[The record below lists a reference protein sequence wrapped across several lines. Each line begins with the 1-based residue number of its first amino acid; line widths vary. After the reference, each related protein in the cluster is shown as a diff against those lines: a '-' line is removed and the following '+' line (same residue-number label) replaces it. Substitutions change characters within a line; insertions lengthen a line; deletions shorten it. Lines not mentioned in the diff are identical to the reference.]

1 MTVSMD
7 GLELTED
14 IPIYLQIIKYVKNEI
29 AIGHIKKGDEMP
41 SRRMLSALLGV
52 NPNTIQKAYRF
63 LEEEGIIQSHAG
75 AKSYVMIDEEGAER
89 IRQELFEYEIR
100 QMIHTFRQMQ
110 ATKEDAIL
118 WLERLWKEGEE
129 NEST

>member
-1 MTVSMD
+1 M
-7 GLELTED
+7 
-14 IPIYLQIIKYVKNEI
+14 
-29 AIGHIKKGDEMP
+29 KG
-41 SRRMLSALLGV
+41 SAV
-52 NPNTIQKAYRF
+52 FSNIQKAYRF

-100 QMIHTFRQMQ
+100 QMIHTLRQMK
-110 ATKEDAIL
+110 ATKEDAIF
-118 WLERLWKEGEE
+118 WLERFWKEGEE